1 MGEKFSLKSM
11 PLKSVSLFSSFL
23 LNYPEGLTDILTD
36 ISLIQ
41 GAACELTGD
50 LLSFLAPTQ

>member
-11 PLKSVSLFSSFL
+11 PLKSVSLFTLFL
-23 LNYPEGLTDILTD
+23 LNYPEGLTDILID

-41 GAACELTGD
+41 GVACELTGG
-50 LLSFLAPTQ
+50 LLSF